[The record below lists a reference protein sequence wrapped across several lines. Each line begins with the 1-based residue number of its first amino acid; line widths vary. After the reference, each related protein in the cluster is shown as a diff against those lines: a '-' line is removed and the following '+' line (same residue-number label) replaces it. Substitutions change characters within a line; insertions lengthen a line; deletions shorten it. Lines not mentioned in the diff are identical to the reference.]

1 MTTFED
7 LVRLIH
13 RADEKKVLE
22 DLILGLTTPHERRIL
37 ERRVEIIK
45 RLLDGEDQHQIAEEL
60 NVGVSTVTRGAK
72 ELNLGRFKILRRK
85 KKR

>member
-1 MTTFED
+1 M
-7 LVRLIH
+7 H
-13 RADEKKVLE
+13 RADEKKLLD

-45 RLLDGEDQHQIAEEL
+45 RLLEGENQHQIAEDL

-72 ELNLGRFKILRRK
+72 ELNLGRFKILRK